1 MLSPSSRQLIAFFF
15 TAYRGRSALLV
26 GLLGLA
32 GLAEALGVATLLPLL
47 DAVGGTEGGE
57 RSAAGAAVERLL
69 NAFGAEPTLPT
80 LLVLIVLAMFLK
92 AGFRLLAMQ
101 QVGYTV
107 AHVATDLRLRLL
119 RALTVTSWP
128 YFVGQ
133 RVGRFSNAVGGEA
146 GRAANA
152 YRSACAL
159 FAAFVQV
166 LVYTTVA
173 MLVSWQVAVL
183 GIAAGGLMIMLLSR
197 AVQMS
202 RDAGQRQ
209 NLALRTLSSRLTDAL
224 SGIKAIKAMGRE
236 EHLQPLLEHE
246 TEALRAA
253 QKKQVLAGELLISAQ
268 EPMLALLL
276 AVGIYVGTTTFDLP
290 VGYVFMLGFLFYRLA
305 GRIST
310 MQVEYQAIAGGEAA
324 FASLQEVTD
333 AAWEAREST
342 SGRHSPRLEREIVF
356 DNVSFSH
363 GEKEVLINADLR
375 IAAGEFVTIV
385 GASGAG
391 KTTAIDL
398 LVGFFNPAGGRVQI
412 DDVPLQDMNLRAWRQ
427 FVGYVPQETFLFHDS
442 LRENVT
448 LGDPSLTDEDV
459 LRALRLAGAEAVVEA
474 LPNGILTPLG
484 ERGSKLSGGQ
494 RQRVGLARALVR
506 TPVLLILDEVTS
518 ALDLETELGICETLS
533 QLPGQVTIIAISH
546 RPGFVDRADRIVKL
560 HDGRFYEVDLEE
572 RVQLGGAYHA
582 V

>member
-1 MLSPSSRQLIAFFF
+1 MLSPSSRRLIVFFF
-15 TAYRGRSALLV
+15 TAYRGRSALLIA
-26 GLLGLA
+26 LLGLA
-32 GLAEALGVATLLPLL
+32 GFSEALGVATLLPLL
-47 DAVGGTEGGE
+47 DAVGGSEGGE
-57 RSAAGAAVERLL
+57 RSAASAAVERLL
-69 NAFGAEPTLPT
+69 NAFGAQATLPS
-80 LLVLIVLAMFLK
+80 LLVLIVFAMFLK

-107 AHVATDLRLRLL
+107 AHVATDLRLSLL
-119 RALTVTSWP
+119 RALAVTSWP

-133 RVGRFSNAVGGEA
+133 RVGRFSNAVGSEA
-146 GRAANA
+146 VRAANA

-159 FAAFVQV
+159 FAACIQV

-183 GIAAGGLMIMLLSR
+183 AIAAGGLMVMLLSR
-197 AVQMS
+197 AVGMS
-202 RDAGQRQ
+202 REAGQRQ

-246 TEALRAA
+246 AEALRAA
-253 QKKQVLAGELLISAQ
+253 QKKQVFAGELLISAQ
-268 EPMLALLL
+268 EPILALLL
-276 AVGIYVGTTTFDLP
+276 AIGIYVGTTIFDLP
-290 VGYVFMLGFLFYRLA
+290 LGYVFMLGFLFYRLA

-333 AAWEAREST
+333 AAWEAQEST
-342 SGRHSPRLEREIVF
+342 SGRHRPRLEREIVF

-363 GEKEVLINADLR
+363 GEKEVLRNADLR

-398 LVGFFNPAGGRVQI
+398 LVGFFNPAGGRVRI
-412 DDVPLQDMNLRAWRQ
+412 DDIPLEDMNLRAWRQ

-448 LGDPSLTDEDV
+448 LGDPTLTDEDV

-474 LPNGILTPLG
+474 LPNGIMTPLG

-518 ALDLETELGICETLS
+518 ALDLATELAICETLE

-546 RPGFVDRADRIVKL
+546 RPGFVDKADRIVKL
-560 HDGRFYEVDLEE
+560 HDGRFCEVDLEE
-572 RVQLGGAYHA
+572 RSQLGSAYHS